1 MTDLRDAD
9 LSKIRD
15 QDMTPEQ
22 RSELQ
27 RRLRAFAKAHVRAG
41 RSPAPRARKTIR
53 KWTPKGRAD

>member
-1 MTDLRDAD
+1 
-9 LSKIRD
+9 
-15 QDMTPEQ
+15 MTPEQ

-27 RRLRAFAKAHVRAG
+27 RRLRAFAKAHLRAR